1 MGELTIMLTAGSMM
15 TTGPYKAL
23 KIAEAALE
31 KGHTVN
37 LFCFGEGMTIL
48 KRGQDPKRFPNSG
61 TMVDRL
67 IARGLNVT
75 ACRTC
80 SNARGYTPEDFVEG
94 AVFGKLTDYMTWA
107 NRSDRVI
114 HISF

>member
-1 MGELTIMLTAGSMM
+1 MGELTILLTAGSMM

-23 KIAEAALE
+23 KIAEAALDR
-31 KGHTVN
+31 GHSVN

-48 KRGQDPKRFPNSG
+48 KRGQEPKRFPNSG
-61 TMVDRL
+61 IMVENL
-67 IARGLNVT
+67 IKRGLNVT

-80 SNARGYTPEDFVEG
+80 SRARGYTPEDFVEG
-94 AVFGKLTDYMTWA
+94 ATFGKLTDYMA
-107 NRSDRVI
+107 LAKRSDRVI